1 MLLNRFQLEG
11 ENFMKAVWIL
21 NKHVGYGIGVRNML
35 IVHVLFMKC
44 YTEQWLFL
52 L

>member
-1 MLLNRFQLEG
+1 MLRNRFQLEDG
-11 ENFMKAVWIL
+11 NFMKAVQTL
-21 NKHVGYGIGVRNML
+21 NKHVGYEIGGRNML